1 MKIAY
6 CDCYSGIS
14 GDMFLGALIDAGLEL
29 EELRSGLAG
38 LGLEPYYQL
47 EIQETRKGSLRA
59 TQFRVLLTG
68 NLPTYERNFNDIS
81 RIIRKSGLPQRV
93 VDHSLLVFT
102 KLVEAEARVHGVPL
116 EQVHFHEVGAVDAIV
131 DICGAALAL
140 NLLGIDKLYASPLP
154 LGGGQVD
161 SAHGALPLPAPA
173 TLELL
178 AAAGA
183 PTYQRS
189 TQSELVT
196 PTGAAILAALA
207 EFSQPKMRLQRIGTG
222 SGTRELPWPNLLRA
236 WVGESQTDS
245 LPGFSLIETNID
257 DMNPEFYG
265 HVMQLLFE
273 AGALDVYLTP
283 IYMKKNR
290 PATMLSVIARQQD
303 EHRLATLLLSE
314 TSTFGVRVQ
323 PFARYEAERRMVTA
337 KTCYGEIPLK
347 LKLMDGKALTAT
359 PEYET
364 CRQIAQEKQVPLE
377 TVFRAALEAGQTYLR
392 EIG

>member
-14 GDMFLGALIDAGLEL
+14 GDMFLGALIDAGLAL

-38 LGLEPYYQL
+38 LGLEAAYQL
-47 EIQETRKGSLRA
+47 EANETHKGSLRA
-59 TQFRVLLTG
+59 TQFRVLLAG
-68 NLPTYERNFNDIS
+68 QAPAYERNLIDITRLIQGS
-81 RIIRKSGLPQRV
+81 DLPQQV
-93 VDHSLLVFT
+93 IDHSLRIFT
-102 KLVEAEARVHGVPL
+102 WLAEAEGHVHGVPP

-131 DICGAALAL
+131 DICGAALGL
-140 NLLGIDKLYASPLP
+140 HLLGIKKLYASPLP

-178 AAAGA
+178 AATGA
-183 PTYQRS
+183 PTYQRP
-189 TQSELVT
+189 THLELVT

-207 EFSQPKMRLQRIGTG
+207 EFSQPEMRLQRIGTG
-222 SGTRELPWPNLLRA
+222 AGMRELPWPNLLRL
-236 WVGESQTDS
+236 WVGESQS
-245 LPGFSLIETNID
+245 ASQPGFSLIETNID

-273 AGALDVYLTP
+273 AGALDVFFTP

-290 PATMLSVIARQQD
+290 PATMLSVIATQQD
-303 EHRLATLLLSE
+303 EPKLATLLLRE

-323 PFARYEAERRMVTA
+323 PFTRYEAERSIVTISTA
-337 KTCYGEIPLK
+337 YGEIPLK
-347 LKLMDGKALTAT
+347 LKLVDGKALSAT
-359 PEYET
+359 PEFEV
-364 CRQIAQEKQVPLE
+364 CRQIALEKQLPLE
-377 TVFRAALEAGQTYLR
+377 TVFRAALEAGQSLLR
-392 EIG
+392 EHK